1 VNALKADVDRTYAP
15 IETGARISALDA
27 LRGVAL
33 FGILLAN
40 VRQMFLPWDI
50 SDFPVPLGV
59 GERLAWIDWQFY
71 HALVDLKFLTLFS
84 LLFGIGFALQSER
97 LTARGVGF
105 VRIYLRRVLILAM
118 FGIAH
123 ALLLYTAEVLFAYA
137 LTGLVLLLAYKAS
150 ADNQFRM
157 GLALLGIA
165 TVWEYQLGSLDDVS
179 VGITALTAVLLA
191 AALIPLWQRR
201 WKVALGVSAAIV
213 LAAGCA
219 LTLSLDVGAGGPG
232 IAADYRD
239 AQNQL
244 AAMRAGDAT
253 AWPVELR
260 VRRQGGFAALVG
272 LHARQFAGLLLYIAV
287 ILLWRTLGLFMIGA
301 ALFRSGVLTKTS
313 PEVWRRVARFGLGI
327 GLPLSVVAT
336 WLQGR
341 EMQGLIDRPFPEFLH
356 DFSALPLSAGIA
368 GAVFVL
374 QQRGTHRWVWDRVE
388 AAGRMALTNYI
399 GQSLTMAAIAE
410 PWGLNLYARLGGPA
424 LTALAV
430 LVFLVL
436 TLLSYAWLGRFA
448 LGPLES
454 LWRCG
459 TYWRWLPNAR
469 VHAASHV
476 RRQTG

>member
-1 VNALKADVDRTYAP
+1 VNALNEADVDRTYAP
-15 IETGARISALDA
+15 VETGARISALDA

-40 VRQMFLPWDI
+40 VRQTFLPWDI
-50 SDFPVPLGV
+50 ADFPVPLGAS
-59 GERLAWIDWQFY
+59 ERLAWIDWQFY

-150 ADNQFRM
+150 ADTLFRM

-165 TVWEYQLGSLDDVS
+165 TIWEYQLGSLEEVS

-191 AALIPLWQRR
+191 AALIALWRR
-201 WKVALGVSAAIV
+201 NWKAALGVCAAIV

-219 LTLSLDVGAGGPG
+219 LTLSVDIGAGGPG
-232 IAADYRD
+232 VAADYRD
-239 AQNQL
+239 AQKQL

-260 VRRQGGFAALVG
+260 VRRQGGGFAALVG
-272 LHARQFAGLLLYIAV
+272 LHARQCAGLLLYIAV

-301 ALFRSGVLTKTS
+301 ALFRSGVLTKAS
-313 PEVWRRVARFGLGI
+313 PEVWRRVAGIGLGI
-327 GLPLSVVAT
+327 GLPLSVAT
-336 WLQGR
+336 TW
-341 EMQGLIDRPFPEFLH
+341 
-356 DFSALPLSAGIA
+356 
-368 GAVFVL
+368 
-374 QQRGTHRWVWDRVE
+374 
-388 AAGRMALTNYI
+388 
-399 GQSLTMAAIAE
+399 
-410 PWGLNLYARLGGPA
+410 
-424 LTALAV
+424 
-430 LVFLVL
+430 
-436 TLLSYAWLGRFA
+436 
-448 LGPLES
+448 

-459 TYWRWLPNAR
+459 TYWRWLPNDRSRATSR
-469 VHAASHV
+469 VH
-476 RRQTG
+476 RQSG